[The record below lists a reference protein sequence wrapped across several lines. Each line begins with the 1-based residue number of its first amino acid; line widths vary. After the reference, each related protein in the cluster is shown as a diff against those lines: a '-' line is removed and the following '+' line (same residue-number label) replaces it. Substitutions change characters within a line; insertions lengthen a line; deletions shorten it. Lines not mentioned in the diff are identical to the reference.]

1 MNTEQQFDAIIVGAG
16 PAGSSAA
23 LALARAG
30 LRVALIER
38 GEYPG
43 AKNVSGAALY
53 APELLADLLAHP
65 GDDQTPNYNVGADLS
80 RPPPIYRPWEEAPIE
95 RYLTRR
101 VVTFL
106 GQASAFSI
114 DFRTN
119 HFAQP
124 PYNGFTI
131 LRPKFDRWLASKAE
145 AAGAMLITSTV
156 VDDLLYEGEQVV
168 GVQCRREAGELY
180 APVVIAA
187 DGANAFL
194 AKKAGL
200 QHEFHADEMTLGVKE
215 VLRLD
220 AHTIEERF
228 NLTGD
233 EGMTN
238 EYVGFATGEVKG
250 GGFLYTNRDT
260 LSIGVV
266 TQIASLAEKRVKPY
280 ELLDQF
286 KQHPAIAP
294 LVRDST
300 TLEYSAHMI
309 PEGGWAML
317 PKLSRGGLLVVG
329 DAAGFVFATGL
340 FLEGMNFA
348 IASGLAAAATVQQA
362 HADAD
367 FSAKS
372 MARYRKRLEANFVL
386 QDLKHFRHAPT
397 FVNNERLQ
405 NVYPELICQTAE
417 NVFRS
422 NGTPRRK
429 IGRIFFDTMR
439 GKVPLRTLLRD
450 GWQAGRALF
459 F

>member
-1 MNTEQQFDAIIVGAG
+1 MPDSQFDAIVVGAG

-23 LALARAG
+23 LVLARAG
-30 LRVALIER
+30 LAVALIER
-38 GEYPG
+38 GEYAG

-53 APELLADLLAHP
+53 APNLLATLL
-65 GDDQTPNYNVGADLS
+65 PNY
-80 RPPPIYRPWEEAPIE
+80 WEEAPVE

-101 VVTFL
+101 VVTFMD
-106 GQASAFSI
+106 QESAFAV

-119 HFAQP
+119 HFASP

-145 AAGAMLITSTV
+145 EAGALLITSTV
-156 VDDLLYEGEQVV
+156 VDDLLYEGEQIV
-168 GVQCRREAGELY
+168 GVRCRRENGDIY
-180 APVVIAA
+180 ASVVIAA
-187 DGANAFL
+187 DGANSFL
-194 AKKAGL
+194 AKQAGL
-200 QHEFHADEMTLGVKE
+200 QHEFRADEMTLGVKE

-238 EYVGFATGEVKG
+238 EYVGFATGDVKG

-260 LSIGVV
+260 LSIGIV
-266 TQIASLAEKRVKPY
+266 TQIASLSHKRVKPY

-286 KQHPAIAP
+286 KHHPAIAP
-294 LVRDST
+294 LVRGST
-300 TLEYSAHMI
+300 QVEYSAHMI

-317 PKLSRGGLLVVG
+317 PQLSRGGLLVVG
-329 DAAGFVFATGL
+329 DAAGFVFAAGL

-348 IASGLAAAATVQQA
+348 IASGLAAAETIKQA
-362 HADAD
+362 HCEHD
-367 FSAKS
+367 FSALS
-372 MARYRKRLEANFVL
+372 LSRYRKRLEESFVL
-386 QDLKHFRHAPT
+386 QDLKRFRHAPD

-405 NVYPELICQTAE
+405 NLYPELFCQAAE
-417 NVFRS
+417 NLFRS

-429 IGRIFFDTMR
+429 IGRVMFDTLW
-439 GKVPLRTLLRD
+439 GKVPLRTLLHD
-450 GWQAGRALF
+450 GWQAARAMF

>member
-1 MNTEQQFDAIIVGAG
+1 MQQFDAIVVGAG

-23 LALARAG
+23 LAMARAG
-30 LRVALIER
+30 LQVALIER
-38 GEYPG
+38 GEYAG

-53 APELLADLLAHP
+53 APHILADLL
-65 GDDQTPNYNVGADLS
+65 PNY
-80 RPPPIYRPWEEAPIE
+80 WEEAPVE

-106 GQASAFSI
+106 GHEAATSL

-119 HFAQP
+119 AFSEP
-124 PYNGFTI
+124 PYNGFTV

-145 AAGAMLITSTV
+145 AAGALLIPSTV
-156 VDDLLYEGEQVV
+156 VDDLLYKGEQVI
-168 GVQCRREAGELY
+168 GVRCRREDGDLY

-187 DGANAFL
+187 DGANSFL

-200 QHEFHADEMTLGVKE
+200 QQEFHANEMTLGVKE

-228 NLTGD
+228 NLNGD

-238 EYVGFATGEVKG
+238 EYVGDASGEVKG

-266 TQIASLAEKRVKPY
+266 TQIASLAEKKQRAYV
-280 ELLDQF
+280 LLDQF
-286 KQHPAIAP
+286 KKHPAVAP
-294 LVRDST
+294 LVRDAV

-317 PKLSRGGLLVVG
+317 PKLSRAGLLVVG
-329 DAAGFVFATGL
+329 DAAGFVFAAGL

-348 IASGLAAAATVQQA
+348 IASGLAAAATAQQA
-362 HADAD
+362 HADRN
-367 FSAKS
+367 FSAES
-372 MARYRKRLEANFVL
+372 MAGYRRRLEANFVL
-386 QDLKHFRHAPT
+386 KDMKSFRHTPA

-405 NVYPELICQTAE
+405 NVYPDLICKTAE

-422 NGTPRRK
+422 DGRPRRK
-429 IGRIFFDTMR
+429 VGRVVYDTMK
-439 GKVPLRTLLRD
+439 GKVPLLTLLRD
-450 GWQAGRALF
+450 GWEAGRALLF
-459 F
+459 

>member
-1 MNTEQQFDAIIVGAG
+1 MTTIKQQFDAIIVGAG

-30 LRVALIER
+30 LQVALIER
-38 GEYPG
+38 GEYAG

-53 APELLADLLAHP
+53 APGLLADLLP
-65 GDDQTPNYNVGADLS
+65 GY
-80 RPPPIYRPWEEAPIE
+80 WEEVPVE

-101 VVTFL
+101 VITFL
-106 GQASAFSI
+106 GRESAFAF

-119 HFAQP
+119 HYAQP
-124 PYNGFTI
+124 PYNGFTL

-145 AAGAMLITSTV
+145 EAGALLITSTV
-156 VDDLLYEGEQVV
+156 VDDLLYEHNQVV
-168 GVQCRREAGELY
+168 GVRCRREEGELY

-187 DGANAFL
+187 DGANSFL

-200 QHEFHADEMTLGVKE
+200 QREFRADEMTLGVKE

-220 AHTIEERF
+220 EHTIEERF

-266 TQIASLAEKRVKPY
+266 MQIASLAEKRVKPY

-286 KQHPAIAP
+286 KQHPAVAP
-294 LVRDST
+294 LVRDSV

-317 PKLSRGGLLVVG
+317 PQLSRAGLLVVG
-329 DAAGFVFATGL
+329 DAAGFVFAAGL

-348 IASGLAAAATVQQA
+348 IASGLAAAATVQQS
-362 HADAD
+362 HTEHN
-367 FSAKS
+367 FSAQS
-372 MARYRKRLEANFVL
+372 MARYRKRLEESFVL
-386 QDLKHFRHAPT
+386 QDLKRFRHAPA
-397 FVNNERLQ
+397 FVNNEQLQ
-405 NVYPELICQTAE
+405 NLYPELLCQIAE
-417 NVFRS
+417 NTFRS

-429 IGRIFFDTMR
+429 IGRVALNTLR
-439 GKVPLRTLLRD
+439 GKVLLRTLIRD
-450 GWQAGRALF
+450 GWQAARALF

>member
-1 MNTEQQFDAIIVGAG
+1 MATANQPFNAIVVGAG

-30 LRVALIER
+30 LSVALIER

-53 APELLADLLAHP
+53 APELLADLL
-65 GDDQTPNYNVGADLS
+65 PNY
-80 RPPPIYRPWEEAPIE
+80 WEEAPVE
-95 RYLTRR
+95 RYLVRR
-101 VVTFL
+101 VITFL
-106 GQASAFSI
+106 SQEASLAI
-114 DFRTN
+114 DFRTDRY
-119 HFAQP
+119 AKP
-124 PYNGFTI
+124 PYNGFTL

-145 AAGAMLITSTV
+145 EAGALLITSTV
-156 VDDLLYEGEQVV
+156 VDDLLYEREQVV
-168 GVQCRREAGELY
+168 GVRCRRDDGDLY
-180 APVVIAA
+180 APIVIAA
-187 DGANAFL
+187 DGANSFL

-200 QHEFHADEMTLGVKE
+200 QHEFRADEMTLGVKE

-228 NLTGD
+228 NLTG
-233 EGMTN
+233 EQGMTN
-238 EYVGFATGEVKG
+238 EYLGYATGEVNG

-260 LSIGVV
+260 LSIGIV
-266 TQIASLAEKRVKPY
+266 TQISSLAEKRIKAY
-280 ELLDQF
+280 DLLDQF
-286 KQHPAIAP
+286 KQHPAVAP
-294 LVRDST
+294 LVRDSV

-317 PKLSRGGLLVVG
+317 PQLSRAGLMVVG
-329 DAAGFVFATGL
+329 DAAGFVFAAGL

-348 IASGLAAAATVQQA
+348 IASGLAAAATAQQA
-362 HADAD
+362 HAEHD
-367 FSAKS
+367 FSALS
-372 MARYRKRLEANFVL
+372 LARYRKHLEESFVL
-386 QDLKHFRHAPT
+386 QDLKKFRHAPA
-397 FVNNERLQ
+397 FVNNGRLQ
-405 NVYPELICQTAE
+405 NVYPALLCQTAE
-417 NVFRS
+417 NLFRS

-429 IGRIFFDTMR
+429 LGRVMLDTMR

>member
-1 MNTEQQFDAIIVGAG
+1 MQQFDAIIVGAG

-23 LALARAG
+23 LSLARAG
-30 LRVALIER
+30 LQVALIER

-53 APELLADLLAHP
+53 APDLLADLL
-65 GDDQTPNYNVGADLS
+65 PNY
-80 RPPPIYRPWEEAPIE
+80 WEEAPVE

-101 VVTFL
+101 MVTFL
-106 GQASAFSI
+106 AEEGALAI
-114 DFRTN
+114 DFRTR
-119 HFAQP
+119 HYAQP
-124 PYNGFTI
+124 PYNGFTL

-145 AAGAMLITSTV
+145 KAGALLITSTV
-156 VDDLLYEGEQVV
+156 VDDLLYERGQVA
-168 GVQCRREAGELY
+168 GVQCRRDDGEIY

-187 DGANAFL
+187 DGANSFL

-200 QHEFHADEMTLGVKE
+200 QQEFRADEMTLGVKE

-228 NLTGD
+228 NLNGD

-238 EYVGFATGEVKG
+238 EYVGYASGDVKG

-266 TQIASLAEKRVKPY
+266 VQIASLAAKKVRPY

-286 KQHPAIAP
+286 KQHPAVAP
-294 LVRDST
+294 LVRDSV

-317 PKLSRGGLLVVG
+317 PKLSRAGMLVVG
-329 DAAGFVFATGL
+329 DAAGFVFAAGL

-348 IASGLAAAATVQQA
+348 IASGLAAAATVEQA
-362 HADAD
+362 HANHD
-367 FSAKS
+367 FSAES
-372 MARYRKRLEANFVL
+372 MGRYRKRLESSFVL
-386 QDLKHFRHAPT
+386 KDLKNFRRTPA

-405 NVYPELICQTAE
+405 NVYPDLFCDTME
-417 NVFRS
+417 NIYRS
-422 NGTPRRK
+422 NGRPRRK
-429 IGRIFFDTMR
+429 IGRVAIDTLL
-439 GKVPLRTLLRD
+439 GKVSLLTLLRD
-450 GWQAGRALF
+450 GWQAGRAFLF
-459 F
+459 

>member
-1 MNTEQQFDAIIVGAG
+1 MDASQRFDVIVVGAG

-30 LRVALIER
+30 LQVALIER
-38 GEYPG
+38 GEYAG

-53 APELLADLLAHP
+53 APQLLTDLLP
-65 GDDQTPNYNVGADLS
+65 DY
-80 RPPPIYRPWEEAPIE
+80 WEEAPVE
-95 RYLTRR
+95 RCLTRR
-101 VVTFL
+101 VITFMS
-106 GQASAFSI
+106 QDSACSF

-119 HFAQP
+119 HYAHP
-124 PYNGFTI
+124 PYNGFTL
-131 LRPKFDRWLASKAE
+131 LRPKFDRWLARKAE
-145 AAGAMLITSTV
+145 EAGALLITSTV
-156 VDDLLYEGEQVV
+156 VDDLLYQGEQVV
-168 GVQCRREAGELY
+168 GVRCRRENGELY
-180 APVVIAA
+180 APIVIAA

-200 QHEFHADEMTLGVKE
+200 QKEFRATEMTLGVKE

-228 NLTGD
+228 NLNGD

-238 EYVGFATGEVKG
+238 EYVGSASGSVKG
-250 GGFLYTNRDT
+250 GAFLYTNRDT

-266 TQIASLAEKRVKPY
+266 TQIASLSEKRVRAY
-280 ELLDQF
+280 DLLDQF

-294 LVRDST
+294 LVRDSV

-309 PEGGWAML
+309 PESGWSML
-317 PKLSRGGLLVVG
+317 PQLSRAGMLVTG
-329 DAAGFVFATGL
+329 DAAGFVFAAGM

-348 IASGLAAAATVQQA
+348 IASGLAAAATAQEA
-362 HADAD
+362 HAEGNY
-367 FSAKS
+367 STKS
-372 MARYRKRLEANFVL
+372 LARYRKRLEESFVL
-386 QDLKHFRHAPT
+386 QDLKQFRGAPA
-397 FVNNERLQ
+397 FAMNERVQ
-405 NVYPELICQTAE
+405 NVYPDLLCEVAE

-422 NGTPRRK
+422 TGQPRRK
-429 IGRIFFDTMR
+429 IGRVMLDTLR
-439 GKVPLRTLLRD
+439 GKVPLHTLVRD

>member
-1 MNTEQQFDAIIVGAG
+1 MQHFDAIVAGAG

-23 LALARAG
+23 LAMARAG

-53 APELLADLLAHP
+53 APNLLADLLP
-65 GDDQTPNYNVGADLS
+65 QY
-80 RPPPIYRPWEEAPIE
+80 WEEAPVE

-101 VVTFL
+101 VVTLL
-106 GQASAFSI
+106 GQEAAVSL

-119 HFAQP
+119 HFSKP
-124 PYNGFTI
+124 PYNGFTV
-131 LRPKFDRWLASKAE
+131 LRPRFDRWLANKAE
-145 AAGAMLITSTV
+145 EAGALLISSTV
-156 VDDLLYEGEQVV
+156 VDDLLYKNERVV
-168 GVQCRREAGELY
+168 GVRCRRQDGDLY
-180 APVVIAA
+180 APIVIAA
-187 DGANAFL
+187 DGANSFL

-200 QHEFHADEMTLGVKE
+200 QHEFRGDEMTLGVKE
-215 VLRLD
+215 VVRLD

-228 NLTGD
+228 NLNGD

-238 EYVGFATGEVKG
+238 EYVGYATGEVKG

-260 LSIGVV
+260 LSLGVV
-266 TQIASLAEKRVKPY
+266 VQIASLAQKKMRAY

-294 LVRDST
+294 LVRDSV

-317 PKLSRGGLLVVG
+317 PTLSRAGLMVAG
-329 DAAGFVFATGL
+329 DAAGFVFAAGL

-348 IASGLAAAATVQQA
+348 IASGLAAAATAQEA
-362 HADAD
+362 HANQD
-367 FSAKS
+367 FSAES
-372 MARYRKRLEANFVL
+372 MARYRKRLASSFVL
-386 QDLKHFRHAPT
+386 KDLKNFRHAPA

-405 NVYPELICQTAE
+405 NVYPELLCETME
-417 NVFRS
+417 NIFRS
-422 NGTPRRK
+422 DGKPRRK
-429 IGRIFFDTMR
+429 IGRVVLDTMR
-439 GKVPLRTLLRD
+439 GKVPLLTLLRD
-450 GWQAGRALF
+450 GWQAGRALLF
-459 F
+459 

>member
-1 MNTEQQFDAIIVGAG
+1 MATAKQQFDAIVVGAG

-30 LRVALIER
+30 LNVALIER
-38 GEYPG
+38 GEYAG

-53 APELLADLLAHP
+53 APGLLADLL
-65 GDDQTPNYNVGADLS
+65 PNY
-80 RPPPIYRPWEEAPIE
+80 WQEAPVE
-95 RYLTRR
+95 RYLVRR
-101 VVTFL
+101 VITFL
-106 GQASAFSI
+106 AEEAALSI
-114 DFRTN
+114 DFRTDSRDKSGS
-119 HFAQP
+119 HDKSGSYSKP

-131 LRPKFDRWLASKAE
+131 LRPKFDRWLAGKAE
-145 AAGAMLITSTV
+145 QAGALLITSTV
-156 VDDLLYEGEQVV
+156 VDDLLYEQDQVV
-168 GVQCRREAGELY
+168 GVRCRRDDGDLY
-180 APVVIAA
+180 APIVIAA
-187 DGANAFL
+187 DGANSFL

-200 QHEFHADEMTLGVKE
+200 QHEFRADEMTLGVKE

-233 EGMTN
+233 QGMTN
-238 EYVGFATGEVKG
+238 EYLGYATGEVKG
-250 GGFLYTNRDT
+250 GGFLYTNHDT

-266 TQIASLAEKRVKPY
+266 VQIASLAEKRIKAY

-286 KQHPAIAP
+286 KHHPAVAP
-294 LVRDST
+294 LVRDSV

-309 PEGGWAML
+309 PEGGWPML
-317 PKLSRGGLLVVG
+317 PQLSRAGLMIVG
-329 DAAGFVFATGL
+329 DAAGFVFAAGL

-348 IASGLAAAATVQQA
+348 IASGLAAAATAQQA
-362 HADAD
+362 HADQD
-367 FSAKS
+367 FSAAS
-372 MARYRKRLEANFVL
+372 MARYRKRLEENFVL
-386 QDLKHFRHAPT
+386 QDLKKFRHAPA

-405 NVYPELICQTAE
+405 NVYPALFCQMAE
-417 NVFRS
+417 NLFRS

-429 IGRIFFDTMR
+429 LGRVMLDTMR

-450 GWQAGRALF
+450 GLQAGRALF

>member
-1 MNTEQQFDAIIVGAG
+1 VKSKQQFDAIIVGAG

-30 LRVALIER
+30 LQVALIER
-38 GEYPG
+38 GEYAG

-53 APELLADLLAHP
+53 APALLADLLP
-65 GDDQTPNYNVGADLS
+65 DY
-80 RPPPIYRPWEEAPIE
+80 WEEAPVE

-106 GQASAFSI
+106 AEESAFAF

-119 HFAQP
+119 HYAQP
-124 PYNGFTI
+124 PYNGFTL
-131 LRPKFDRWLASKAE
+131 LRPKFDRWLAGKAE
-145 AAGAMLITSTV
+145 EAGALLIPSTV
-156 VDDLLYEGEQVV
+156 VDDLLYEQGRVV
-168 GVQCRREAGELY
+168 GVQCRREEGEIY

-187 DGANAFL
+187 DGANSFL

-200 QHEFHADEMTLGVKE
+200 QHEFRADEMTLGVKE

-238 EYVGFATGEVKG
+238 EYVGFASGEVKG
-250 GGFLYTNRDT
+250 GGFLYTNRET
-260 LSIGVV
+260 LSIGIV
-266 TQIASLAEKRVKPY
+266 TQIASLAEKRVKAY
-280 ELLDQF
+280 DLLDQF
-286 KQHPAIAP
+286 KGHPAVAP
-294 LVRDST
+294 LVRGAV

-317 PKLSRGGLLVVG
+317 PQLSRGGLLVVG
-329 DAAGFVFATGL
+329 DAAGFVFAAGL

-348 IASGLAAAATVQQA
+348 IASGLAAAETIKQA
-362 HADAD
+362 HGEGD
-367 FSAKS
+367 FSALS
-372 MARYRKRLEANFVL
+372 LSRYRKRLEESFVL
-386 QDLKHFRHAPT
+386 QDLKKFRRAPA

-405 NVYPELICQTAE
+405 NVYPQLFCQAAE
-417 NVFRS
+417 HLFRS
-422 NGTPRRK
+422 NAQPRHK
-429 IGRIFFDTMR
+429 IGRVLYDTLR

-450 GWQAGRALF
+450 GWQAARALF